1 MLKKIKKS
9 LKYIK
14 FRDLFT
20 PIIFLIIL
28 PCSLIFKLINKIK
41 NKNIWLICESGTT
54 ARDNGYYFY
63 KYLKENHK
71 ELSTYYVIDKKSND
85 YKLVKE
91 LGNIIQYKSF
101 KHWLYYLSA
110 TYNISSQKNGNPN
123 QVFFYVL
130 HVFFGLYKNRIF
142 LQHGIIKDYLSYLT
156 YKNTK
161 FKLFI
166 CSTEK
171 EYNYVKKV
179 YKYPDN
185 NIKLTGLARF
195 DSLHDLYK
203 VNKNQIL
210 IMPTWRDWL
219 GRDTNFLGK
228 KYEFKKTNYYKKWQ
242 SLLNNKQLIKF
253 IEENNIELLFYQHI
267 NMEKFKNNFI
277 SKSKN
282 IKILDS
288 KTNIQQILKESILLI
303 TDYSSVY
310 MDFAYMKK
318 LTIYYQFDYKEYRT
332 KQYSNGYFDYIKDG
346 FGPVVY
352 KEKELINKIIES
364 YNNKYKLEKIY
375 KNRIKEFF
383 TLNDNKNCERI
394 YKEIINIEK

>member
-1 MLKKIKKS
+1 MLNKIIKN

-14 FRDLFT
+14 FIDLFT
-20 PIIFLIIL
+20 PIIFIIVF
-28 PCSLIFKLINKIK
+28 PCSLILKLINK
-41 NKNIWLICESGTT
+41 NKSVWLICESGTT

-71 ELSTYYVIDKKSND
+71 EIISYYVIDKKSND
-85 YKLVKE
+85 YKLVKD

-101 KHWLYYLSA
+101 KHWLYYLSCN
-110 TYNISSQKNGNPN
+110 YNISSQKNGNPN
-123 QVFFYVL
+123 QPFFYLL
-130 HVFFGLYKNRIF
+130 HVILGLYNNRIF

-166 CSTEK
+166 CSTK
-171 EYNYVKKV
+171 REYDYVKKV
-179 YKYPDN
+179 FKYPND

-203 VNKNQIL
+203 INKKQIL

-228 KYEFKKTNYYKKWQ
+228 KYEFNNTNYYKNWQ
-242 SLLNNKQLIKF
+242 SFLNNKQLIKF

-277 SKSKN
+277 STSKN

-288 KTNIQQILKESILLI
+288 NTNIQKVLKESILLI

-318 LTIYYQFDYKEYRT
+318 LTIYYQFDYEEYRL
-332 KQYSNGYFDYIKDG
+332 KQYSNGYFDYKKDS
-346 FGPVVY
+346 FGPIVY
-352 KEKELINKIIES
+352 KEKELINKIKE
-364 YNNKYKLEKIY
+364 YY
-375 KNRIKEFF
+375 KNDFKLNNIYLKRIEYFF

-394 YKEIINIEK
+394 YKEIINLKK